1 MNNRNQIVITSLQ
14 GKTVMLTMENEKIVD
29 VLVGENQKESVE
41 VGDIFIGKVQNIV
54 ENINAAFIEI
64 QKDVVGFLPLSE
76 CKERNIKGGEE
87 LVVQVKK
94 AAVKTKQPVL
104 TIYPEIAGRYSVIST
119 KSQTKG
125 VSKKIES
132 EERQEQLRNLFS
144 EFENESYGIVWRTGA
159 ETAEDAEILA
169 EGKTLLQEMH
179 ELLEHSQYRT
189 CFSRIRKEASF
200 YLKYIRGCR
209 IEDFDRLITDLP
221 EIYGELQPVYGEFI
235 QYYDDESYPLDKLL
249 GISSKLSKAFE
260 KKVWLKSGGNLVI
273 EPTEALTV
281 IDVNT
286 GKAVDGKRKRETTFY
301 KINCE
306 AAMESARQI
315 RMRNLSGIILIDFI
329 DMKEKENIQ
338 KLMQLLRTELA
349 KDKTKTSLVD
359 MTKLG
364 LVEIT
369 RMKKSPPLKEVLS
382 WESV

>member
-14 GKTVMLTMENEKIVD
+14 GKTVMITMENEKIVD

-76 CKERNIKGGEE
+76 CKERNIKGGDE

-104 TIYPEIAGRYSVIST
+104 TIYPEIVGRYSVIST
-119 KSQTKG
+119 KSRTKG

-132 EERQEQLRNLFS
+132 QQRQEQLRNLLS
-144 EFENESYGIVWRTGA
+144 EFENESYGIVWRTSA

-169 EGKTLLQEMH
+169 EGKTLFQEMH
-179 ELLEHSQYRT
+179 ELLEHSRYRT
-189 CFSRIRKEASF
+189 CFSRIRKEAPF

-209 IEDFDRLITDLP
+209 IEDFDRLITDMP

-306 AAMESARQI
+306 AAVESARQI

-349 KDKTKTSLVD
+349 KDKTKTALVD

-369 RMKKSPPLKEVLS
+369 RMKKSPPLKEVLP
-382 WESV
+382 WESA

>member
-14 GKTVMLTMENEKIVD
+14 GKKVMLTMENEKIVD

-41 VGDIFIGKVQNIV
+41 VGDVFVGKVQNIV

-76 CKERNIKGGEE
+76 CKERSIKGGEE

-132 EERQEQLRNLFS
+132 EERQEQLRSLLS
-144 EFENESYGIVWRTGA
+144 EFENESYGIVLRTSA
-159 ETAEDAEILA
+159 ETTEDAEILA

-179 ELLEHSQYRT
+179 ELMEHSQYRT
-189 CFSRIRKEASF
+189 CFSRIRKEAPF

-209 IEDFDRLITDLP
+209 MEDFDRLITDLP
-221 EIYGELQPVYGEFI
+221 EIYEELQPVYGEFV
-235 QYYDDESYPLDKLL
+235 QYYEDGSYPLDKLL
-249 GISSKLSKAFE
+249 GISSKLAKAFE

-286 GKAVDGKRKRETTFY
+286 GKAVDGKRKKETTFY

-338 KLMQLLRTELA
+338 KLMHLLRTELA
-349 KDKTKTSLVD
+349 KDKTKTALVD

-369 RMKKSPPLKEVLS
+369 RMKKSPPLREVLS
-382 WESV
+382 WESM

>member
-64 QKDVVGFLPLSE
+64 QKDIVGFLPLSE

-104 TIYPEIAGRYSVIST
+104 TIYPEIVGRYSVIST
-119 KSQTKG
+119 KSRTKG

-132 EERQEQLRNLFS
+132 QQRQEQLRNLLS
-144 EFENESYGIVWRTGA
+144 EFENESYGIVWRTSA

-189 CFSRIRKEASF
+189 CFSRIRKEAPF

-221 EIYGELQPVYGEFI
+221 DIYGELQPVYGEFI

-306 AAMESARQI
+306 AAVESARQI

-329 DMKEKENIQ
+329 DMKEKENVQ

-349 KDKTKTSLVD
+349 KDKTKTALVD

-369 RMKKSPPLKEVLS
+369 RMKKSPPLKEVLP
-382 WESV
+382 WESA

>member
-64 QKDVVGFLPLSE
+64 QKDIVGFLPLSE

-104 TIYPEIAGRYSVIST
+104 TIYPEIVGRYSVIST
-119 KSQTKG
+119 KSRTKG

-132 EERQEQLRNLFS
+132 QQRQEQLRNLLS
-144 EFENESYGIVWRTGA
+144 EFENESYGIVWRTSA

-189 CFSRIRKEASF
+189 CFSRIRKEAPF

-349 KDKTKTSLVD
+349 KDKTKTALVD

-369 RMKKSPPLKEVLS
+369 RMKKSPPLKEVLP
-382 WESV
+382 WESA

>member
-76 CKERNIKGGEE
+76 CKERNIKGGDE

-104 TIYPEIAGRYSVIST
+104 TIYPEIVGRYSVIST
-119 KSQTKG
+119 KSRTKG

-132 EERQEQLRNLFS
+132 QQRQEQLRNLLS
-144 EFENESYGIVWRTGA
+144 EFENESYGIVWRTSA

-169 EGKTLLQEMH
+169 EGKTLFQEMH
-179 ELLEHSQYRT
+179 ELLEHSRYRT
-189 CFSRIRKEASF
+189 CFSRIRKEAPF

-306 AAMESARQI
+306 AAVESARQI

-349 KDKTKTSLVD
+349 KDKTKTALVD

-369 RMKKSPPLKEVLS
+369 RMKKSPSLKEVLP